1 MEFAKFG
8 KEIKS
13 ISEIE
18 VMDFIM
24 ELCNNRVVV
33 VETVTRSFVSARYY
47 NEEGMVKYSTIAGF
61 ELEECRFATLEEFND
76 FSNGM
81 EKLGVE
87 FTFDERFMVNKAREE
102 ELQKKIKK
110 EQNFLKANKLAA
122 TFMYTVCILAV
133 FANASDFGLLGC
145 IDFLSRLSTM
155 YSNQIKTIVS
165 GRPIWET
172 KPSTLYGNG
181 GAIDTFTGLIA
192 ILVTFVEYYINV
204 EGKKSLK
211 GFASYASEKWL
222 LGGNL

>member
-1 MEFAKFG
+1 M
-8 KEIKS
+8 
-13 ISEIE
+13 
-18 VMDFIM
+18 
-24 ELCNNRVVV
+24 
-33 VETVTRSFVSARYY
+33 TRKVWL
-47 NEEGMVKYSTIAGF
+47 GITAGF
-61 ELEECRFATLEEFND
+61 ELEEGCRFATLEEFND

-81 EKLGVE
+81 EKFGIE
-87 FTFDERFMVNKAREE
+87 FTFDERFMVNTAREK

-110 EQNFLKANKLAA
+110 EKNFLKANKLAS
-122 TFMYTVCILAV
+122 TFMYIVCVLAV
-133 FANASDFGLLGC
+133 LSNASDFGLLGC

-211 GFASYASEKWL
+211 GFVAYASESWL
-222 LGGNL
+222 LGGNFKG